1 MITDAFGGDGMENR
15 ARRAIEKLYDS
26 TCTVYEYQNV
36 TDEVTKIST
45 QKPVVVWENQPCR
58 LSFESISVV
67 EQSTGA
73 AKKSMSVKLF
83 ISPEVSIKAGSKI
96 AVTTKGVTT
105 EYANSG
111 IPAIYSSHQEIMLN
125 LFERWA

>member
-1 MITDAFGGDGMENR
+1 MENR

-26 TCTVYEYQNV
+26 TCTVYEYHNV

-45 QKPVVVWENQPCR
+45 QMPVVVWENQPCR

-73 AKKSMSVKLF
+73 TKKSMSVKLF

-96 AVTTKGVTT
+96 TVTTKGVTT